1 MADIK
6 FKAFVEDWTKNNSQH
21 PDWAMKTAETH
32 RKKDGDNWVTS
43 SRTFRTVKA
52 GYDDNNQPLAID
64 FTRFAK
70 GTQVEVIGRE
80 MTEVR
85 DHEGKKYYDLVVKAT
100 SVVAVERDGQQNTP
114 TAAPAPAQTAAPEAW
129 ATTPDSELPF

>member
-1 MADIK
+1 MAEIK

-52 GYDDNNQPLAID
+52 GYDDNNQPVSID

-70 GTQVEVIGRE
+70 GAQVEVIGKE

-114 TAAPAPAQTAAPEAW
+114 TATPAPGQPTAPDAW

>member
-1 MADIK
+1 MAEIK

-21 PDWAMKTAETH
+21 PEWAMKTAETH

-52 GYDDNNQPLAID
+52 GYDDNNQPLRID

-70 GTQVEVIGRE
+70 GAQVEVIGR
-80 MTEVR
+80 
-85 DHEGKKYYDLVVKAT
+85 
-100 SVVAVERDGQQNTP
+100 
-114 TAAPAPAQTAAPEAW
+114 
-129 ATTPDSELPF
+129 